1 MLFAFN
7 EFTKF
12 LGHKINLFVNKPHST
27 IKIQKLPSVKW
38 CTSEYLITR
47 WKSFM

>member
-7 EFTKF
+7 EFAKF
-12 LGHKINLFVNKPHST
+12 LGHKINLFVNKPYST
-27 IKIQKLPSVKW
+27 IKIEKVPSIKC

-47 WKSFM
+47 